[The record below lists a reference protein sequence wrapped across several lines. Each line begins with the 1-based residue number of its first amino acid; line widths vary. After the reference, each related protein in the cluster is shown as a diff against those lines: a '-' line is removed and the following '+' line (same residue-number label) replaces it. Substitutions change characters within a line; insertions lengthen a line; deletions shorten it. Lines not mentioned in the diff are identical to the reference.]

1 MKTATP
7 CKTLAVE
14 MHMQKDLKQRTVQAV
29 EDGVTLSC
37 STRRCN

>member
-14 MHMQKDLKQRTVQAV
+14 MHTRKDLKQRTVQAV
-29 EDGVTLSC
+29 EDGVTLVVQLG
-37 STRRCN
+37 N